1 MGIYDRDY
9 YREDQRWSNP
19 FARSQGTVFLVLL
32 YCFMFIAQVA
42 TEDLPRIPAP
52 GGLTET
58 LQLDVEKVL
67 DG

>member
-9 YREDQRWSNP
+9 YREDSRWSNP

-42 TEDLPRIPAP
+42 TEDAAAATRRPA
-52 GGLTET
+52 
-58 LQLDVEKVL
+58 D
-67 DG
+67 